1 MFTATSTY
9 DDPTTPLSNR
19 SRKSKIPSSVILLV
33 LIALAFGLRVYK
45 SGVHGIYLDEKLTL
59 VCTQGVVYEG
69 SNQHDV
75 FFTPGKTYF
84 TPAEF
89 WKPKTLNDYN
99 EAIIRSDISNS
110 PAYTAMLS
118 AWIDVFGISD
128 FSIRFPSV
136 LFSTLIV
143 LLIYGL
149 VRRYMQSE
157 FIALLCAFLAAIEPF
172 FIAYSHMARS
182 YCTTIFMSLLA
193 TYLFLRILDRRAEGK
208 QPVGLYIG
216 YGLTFA
222 LTMLGHYLGALVFFC
237 HGLYM
242 LLYVRDWR
250 TYAGLAI
257 TGVTAFVAILPWFIV
272 GGGKYVFMTMAYQA
286 QFYKNLAD
294 TNPTNNGFGLILPA
308 TLINVFRRMELI
320 VADLFML
327 SNGVTGGALGF
338 RNLLVATAMGLLATG
353 LVYRF
358 NRQAATPLWLKV
370 TIPLL
375 LVASYIVSPI
385 HSPRLIVAAALPLL
399 LYMAYRAV
407 KSFSQSSIHR
417 FVVLMGLLTI
427 VPTLFIVIMAFRNGH
442 TYGITQ
448 RYTSFSFPYAI
459 VLVGI
464 TVWQIFREPAY
475 VRWTLSAVLLI
486 QLGYIAKLLD
496 QIYEDHAP
504 KYTYFGR
511 YRESNPYAR
520 AAEQI
525 NRLYMPGDTV
535 LYPSPRNT
543 PRDEVEKTY
552 SNYSVADAQLTNLY
566 LPHTATYIQRM
577 DTTQTDRILLKKG
590 NTGRLITIFDFE
602 GVTYRY

>member
-1 MFTATSTY
+1 MFPTAPIY
-9 DDPTTPLSNR
+9 ADPAL
-19 SRKSKIPSSVILLV
+19 PSPYQSHKLTASPSIIILLI
-33 LIALAFGLRVYK
+33 IALAFGLRVYK

-75 FFTPGKTYF
+75 FFKPGKIYF

-99 EAIIRSDISNS
+99 EAIVRSDISNS

-118 AWIDVFGISD
+118 TWIDVFGISD

-143 LLIYGL
+143 LLIYEL

-157 FIALLCAFLAAIEPF
+157 SIALLCAFLAAIEPF

-193 TYLFLRILDRRAEGK
+193 TYLFLRILDRRSEGK
-208 QPVGLYIG
+208 QPIRLYIG

-250 TYAGLAI
+250 TYARLGV

-272 GGGKYVFMTMAYQA
+272 GGGKYIFMTMAYQA
-286 QFYKNLAD
+286 QFYKHLAD

-327 SNGVTGGALGF
+327 SNGVTGGSLGF
-338 RNLLVATAMGLLATG
+338 RNLVIATVMGLLATG
-353 LVYRF
+353 LIYRLDQQETTPSWV
-358 NRQAATPLWLKV
+358 QAAVPV
-370 TIPLL
+370 L
-375 LVASYIVSPI
+375 LVAGYSVCTI

-399 LYMAYRAV
+399 LFMAYRAI
-407 KSFSQSSIHR
+407 KSFDQSSIHR

-427 VPTLFIVIMAFRNGH
+427 VPTLFIVVMAFRNGH

-464 TVWQIFREPAY
+464 TIWQIFREPAY

-511 YRESNPYAR
+511 YRESNPYMR

-543 PRDEVEKTY
+543 PRDEVEKTF

-566 LPHTATYIQRM
+566 LPHKATYIQRM

-590 NTGRLITIFDFE
+590 NTGRLITLFDFE
-602 GVTYRY
+602 GTTYRY

>member
-1 MFTATSTY
+1 MFTAIPTH
-9 DDPTTPLSNR
+9 DDQATPLSSR
-19 SRKSKIPSSVILLV
+19 SRKSRIPSSIILLV

-157 FIALLCAFLAAIEPF
+157 SIALLCAFLAAIEPF

-193 TYLFLRILDRRAEGK
+193 TYLFLRILDRRSEGK
-208 QPVGLYIG
+208 QPIGLYIG

-222 LTMLGHYLGALVFFC
+222 LTMLGHYLGALVFLC

-250 TYAGLAI
+250 TYAGLGV

-272 GGGKYVFMTMAYQA
+272 GGGKYIFMTMAYQA
-286 QFYKNLAD
+286 QFYKHLAD

-338 RNLLVATAMGLLATG
+338 RNLVIATALGLLATG

-358 NRQAATPLWLKV
+358 SRQETTSLWVKV
-370 TIPLL
+370 ALPLL
-375 LVASYIVSPI
+375 LVVAYFVSPI

-399 LYMAYRAV
+399 LFMAYRAI
-407 KSFSQSSIHR
+407 KLFDQSSIHR

-427 VPTLFIVIMAFRNGH
+427 VPTLFIVVMAFRNGH

-464 TVWQIFREPAY
+464 TIWQVFREPAY
-475 VRWTLSAVLLI
+475 IRWTLSAVLLI

-511 YRESNPYAR
+511 YRESNPYMR

-543 PRDEVEKTY
+543 PRDEVEKTF

-566 LPHTATYIQRM
+566 LPHKATYIQRM

-590 NTGRLITIFDFE
+590 NTGRLITLFDFE
-602 GVTYRY
+602 GTTYRY

>member
-1 MFTATSTY
+1 MF
-9 DDPTTPLSNR
+9 PTTPTCVDSAL
-19 SRKSKIPSSVILLV
+19 PSPYQSHKLTASPSVIFLFI
-33 LIALAFGLRVYK
+33 IALAFGLRVYK

-75 FFTPGKTYF
+75 FFTPGKPYF

-89 WKPKTLNDYN
+89 WKPKTLHDYN

-118 AWIDVFGISD
+118 AWIDTFGISD

-143 LLIYGL
+143 ALLYML

-157 FIALLCAFLAAIEPF
+157 PIGLLCAFLAAIEPF

-182 YCTTIFMSLLA
+182 YCTTIFVSLLA
-193 TYLFLRILDRRAEGK
+193 TYLFLRILDRRAENK
-208 QPVGLYIG
+208 QPTGLYIG
-216 YGLTFA
+216 YGLAFA
-222 LTMLGHYLGALVFFC
+222 LTMLGHYLGALVFVC

-242 LLYVRDWR
+242 LLYVRSWR
-250 TYAGLAI
+250 TYVGLAI
-257 TGVTAFVAILPWFIV
+257 TGVTAFLAILPWFII
-272 GGGKYVFMTMAYQA
+272 GGGKYIFMTMAYQA
-286 QFYKNLAD
+286 QFYKKLAD
-294 TNPTNNGFGLILPA
+294 TNPFNNGFGLILPA
-308 TLINVFRRMELI
+308 TVVNVFRRMELI
-320 VADLFML
+320 IADLFLL
-327 SNGVTGGALGF
+327 SNGVTGEALGF
-338 RNLLVATAMGLLATG
+338 RNLFVATVMGLFATG
-353 LVYRF
+353 LLYRF
-358 NRQAATPLWLKV
+358 GQQATTSSWVKAA
-370 TIPLL
+370 IPLL
-375 LVASYIVSPI
+375 LVAGYSGCTS

-399 LYMAYRAV
+399 LFMAYRAI
-407 KSFSQSSIHR
+407 KSFGQSSVHR
-417 FVVLMGLLTI
+417 FLVLMGLLTI
-427 VPTLFIVIMAFRNGH
+427 VPTLFIVVMAFRNGH

-459 VLVGI
+459 VLVGM

-475 VRWTLSAVLLI
+475 LRWTLSAVLLI
-486 QLGYIAKLLD
+486 QLGYIAKLLNR
-496 QIYEDHAP
+496 IYEDQAP

-511 YRESNPYAR
+511 YRDSNPYAR

-535 LYPSPRNT
+535 LYPSPRNA

-552 SNYSVADAQLTNLY
+552 SNYSIADAQLTNLY
-566 LPHTATYIQRM
+566 LPHKATYIQRM
-577 DTTQTDRILLKKG
+577 DTTQTDRILLKRG
-590 NTGRLITIFDFE
+590 NTGRIITVFDFE
-602 GVTYRY
+602 GATYRY

>member
-1 MFTATSTY
+1 MLPITPPYADPALPSPYKSHKFTVSPPITF
-9 DDPTTPLSNR
+9 LF
-19 SRKSKIPSSVILLV
+19 I
-33 LIALAFGLRVYK
+33 IALAFGLRVYK

-84 TPAEF
+84 TPVEF

-143 LLIYGL
+143 ALIYVL
-149 VRRYMQSE
+149 VRRYVQSE
-157 FIALLCAFLAAIEPF
+157 SIALLCAFLAAIEPF

-208 QPVGLYIG
+208 QPIGLYIS
-216 YGLTFA
+216 YGLAFA
-222 LTMLGHYLGALVFFC
+222 LTMLGHYLGALVFVC
-237 HGLYM
+237 HGLYL
-242 LLYVRDWR
+242 LLYIRDWR
-250 TYAGLAI
+250 TYAGLAV
-257 TGVTAFVAILPWFIV
+257 TGVTAFLAILPWFIV

-286 QFYKNLAD
+286 QFYKKLAD
-294 TNPTNNGFGLILPA
+294 TNPFNNGFGLILPA
-308 TLINVFRRMELI
+308 TLPNVFRRMELI

-353 LVYRF
+353 LLYRF
-358 NRQAATPLWLKV
+358 SRQETTPSWVKAAVPLS
-370 TIPLL
+370 
-375 LVASYIVSPI
+375 LVVGYSVCTL

-399 LYMAYRAV
+399 LFMAYRAIN
-407 KSFSQSSIHR
+407 SFNQSSVHR

-464 TVWQIFREPAY
+464 TLWQIFREPAY
-475 VRWTLSAVLLI
+475 VRWTLSVVLLI
-486 QLGYIAKLLD
+486 QLSYVAKLLNR
-496 QIYEDHAP
+496 IYEDHAP

-525 NRLYMPGDTV
+525 NRLYIPGDTV
-535 LYPSPRNT
+535 LYPSPRNA

-566 LPHTATYIQRM
+566 LPHKATYVQRM
-577 DTTQTDRILLKKG
+577 DTTQTDRILLKRG
-590 NTGRLITIFDFE
+590 STGRLITVFDFE
-602 GVTYRY
+602 GATYRY